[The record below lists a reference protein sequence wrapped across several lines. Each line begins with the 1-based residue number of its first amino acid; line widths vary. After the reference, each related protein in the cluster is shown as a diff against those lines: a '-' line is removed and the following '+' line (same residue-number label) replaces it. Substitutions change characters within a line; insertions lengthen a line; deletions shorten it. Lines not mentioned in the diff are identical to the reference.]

1 MVSYKMEH
9 YDIIGDVH
17 GHAAAL
23 EKLLQKLDYQKH
35 RGVYQHPKRK
45 TIFVGDLIDRGTE
58 NFKTLEITKAMTDNH
73 QAQVLMGNH
82 EFNALCFHTKDPH
95 GYYLRPHN
103 EKNIN
108 QHKEVLAEIRQKGDK
123 VWQTY
128 LEWFRRMPLFLETDG
143 FRVVHACWDQAS
155 VDFIRDANIRDAK
168 DRLTNS
174 FLAEAS
180 KKGTDAFE
188 AVENL
193 IKGKEIYLPKDHPGF
208 YDKDGHLR
216 KKARIRWWLPPEE
229 RKKAGTYDRVTRTD
243 KENMARLAG
252 IEIPADILRELQEDA
267 NPTDRTPVFFGH
279 YWFTGTPQALTQHAA
294 CLDYSVARGG
304 HLACYRWDGEQILQK
319 SKFVFV

>member
-1 MVSYKMEH
+1 
-9 YDIIGDVH
+9 VH

-23 EKLLQKLDYQKH
+23 EKLLQKLDYHKH
-35 RGVYQHPKRK
+35 QGVYQHPKRK

-58 NFKTLEITKAMTDNH
+58 NFKTLEITKTMTDTH

-82 EFNALCFHTKDPH
+82 EFNALCYHTKDPH
-95 GYYLRPHN
+95 HNYLRPHI

-108 QHKEVLAEIRQKGDK
+108 QHKEVLTEIRQKGENL
-123 VWQTY
+123 WQTY

-143 FRVVHACWDQAS
+143 FRVVHACWDQWS
-155 VDFIRDANIRDAK
+155 VDFIRNANIRDAK
-168 DRLTNS
+168 GRLTNR
-174 FLAEAS
+174 FLEEAS
-180 KKGTDAFE
+180 KKGTDTFN

-216 KKARIRWWLPPEE
+216 KKARVRWWMTPGE
-229 RKKAGTYDRVTRTD
+229 RRIAGTYDRVTRTD
-243 KENMARLAG
+243 KENLARLAG
-252 IEIPADILRELQEDA
+252 IKIPPGILKELQEET
-267 NPTDRTPVFFGH
+267 NPTNRTPVFFGH
-279 YWFTGTPQALTQHAA
+279 YWFTGTPQALTHNAA

-304 HLACYRWDGEQILQK
+304 HLACYRWDGEQTLRE